1 MQEELNDIV
10 EEVCVKFGYD
20 SNDRENN
27 DSLKTVLSRVVAV
40 MLKDS
45 NQEDRNLFYQMLR
58 HTPIVVTENL
68 TREGYEKL
76 KEQYIGNI
84 NSHII
89 EEDTSLGEYGK
100 EIGAGAYVSEPIID
114 ENLQVKGKKSFI
126 YMQKVD
132 GDKKEFFGTDINVA
146 HLIHELGHA
155 WHAEKDEFVMQE
167 DRTLRERVGTAEF
180 IYSFYKGEDGRY
192 IQRCDKT
199 TGLMIEE
206 GMNTIEEEQAM
217 ADYMNI
223 SLEEMQ
229 EKYRSVLIPS
239 NYQGYISSFMQYT
252 LNELN
257 KEDFEDWRLHGSS
270 ESKAKIENLM
280 IRTQYWA
287 DREKDILPSSNSPRN
302 YGKKR
307 QIISRM
313 PNENV
318 QDFFRQYEDVYFP
331 DISQMSPLDKIENVL
346 EQSFNMNMIKYS
358 MDIENYKDLI
368 DCLGYEGYS
377 LINQSSEIKKKD
389 ELLNAIGDVRL
400 SEVNSITEETRS
412 MALTSRDRETEEKE
426 GKSR

>member
-1 MQEELNDIV
+1 MQEEVNDIV
-10 EEVCVKFGYD
+10 EEVCSKFGYD

-27 DSLKTVLSRVVAV
+27 DSLKTVLSRVVTV

-84 NSHII
+84 NPHII

-100 EIGAGAYVSEPIID
+100 KIGAGAYVSEPIID
-114 ENLQVKGKKSFI
+114 ENLQVKGKKSFLYI
-126 YMQKVD
+126 QKVND
-132 GDKKEFFGTDINVA
+132 DKKEFFGTDINVA

-155 WHAEKDEFVMQE
+155 WHAEKDEFVMQD
-167 DRTLRERVGTAEF
+167 DRTLRDRVGTSEF
-180 IYSFYKGEDGRY
+180 IYSFSKREDGRY

-206 GMNTIEEEQAM
+206 GMNTIKEEQAM

-229 EKYRSVLIPS
+229 EKYESVLIQN
-239 NYQGYISSFMQYT
+239 NYQGYISSFMRYT

-257 KEDFEDWRLHGSS
+257 KEDFENWRLYGSS
-270 ESKAKIENLM
+270 ESKAKIEGLM
-280 IRTQYWA
+280 RRTQYWA

-302 YGKKR
+302 YGRKR
-307 QIISRM
+307 QIISRI
-313 PNENV
+313 PSEDV
-318 QDFFRQYEDVYFP
+318 QEFFSQYEDVYFP

-346 EQSFNMNMIKYS
+346 EQFFNMNMIKYS
-358 MDIENYKDLI
+358 IDIETYKEFI

-377 LINQSSEIKKKD
+377 LINQSSEVKKKD
-389 ELLNAIGDVRL
+389 ELLNTIGDVRL
-400 SEVNSITEETRS
+400 SEVNGITEETRN
-412 MALTSRDRETEEKE
+412 MALKSRDRETEEKE
-426 GKSR
+426 GKNR

>member
-180 IYSFYKGEDGRY
+180 IYSFYKGKDGRY

-270 ESKAKIENLM
+270 ESKAKIEDLM
-280 IRTQYWA
+280 RRTQYWA

-318 QDFFRQYEDVYFP
+318 QDFFRQYEDIYFP

>member
-180 IYSFYKGEDGRY
+180 IYSFYKGKDGRY

-318 QDFFRQYEDVYFP
+318 QDFFRQYEDIYFP

>member
-167 DRTLRERVGTAEF
+167 DRTLRERVGTAKF

-318 QDFFRQYEDVYFP
+318 QDFFRQYEDIYFP

>member
-84 NSHII
+84 NPHII

-180 IYSFYKGEDGRY
+180 IYSFYKGKDGRY

>member
-318 QDFFRQYEDVYFP
+318 QDFFRQYEDIYFP